1 MGFQVRVEVC
11 QAGDE
16 GRVFHI
22 TGSASVRTQKHYTSS
37 LPDSV
42 GQMLSHHLGQNSQTT
57 DLGIG
62 NLMPLLPRH
71 RSLWADT
78 LWARKTAPMLPFGW
92 SLSGC
97 LWVALSWP
105 SGPWVLAAPG
115 LASCVLKSVT
125 QIRSPRWGQ
134 D

>member
-22 TGSASVRTQKHYTSS
+22 KGSASVRAQKHCMSS
-37 LPDSV
+37 PPASV

-62 NLMPLLPRH
+62 KLMPLLPR
-71 RSLWADT
+71 RSSSWADT
-78 LWARKTAPMLPFGW
+78 LWTEKAVPCFPLADPFWGV
-92 SLSGC
+92 SG
-97 LWVALSWP
+97 
-105 SGPWVLAAPG
+105 
-115 LASCVLKSVT
+115 
-125 QIRSPRWGQ
+125 
-134 D
+134 